1 MFKQDPFAAAAATL
15 VVTVVLAFASAPA
28 SARETATSLD
38 DLEQR
43 VRILERQ
50 LEIAEEEAA
59 AKAKSAA
66 MPVADERGFA
76 LRSADNSYE
85 LKLRLLA
92 QGDARFLV
100 EETDPPLN
108 DTFAMR
114 RLRPS
119 FEASLGKLIAVR
131 LTPEFAGPGATIVDA
146 YIDFKLAPLY
156 TVRVGKTKGPVS
168 LERLQSGGA
177 TMFIERA
184 YPTELAPNRDLG
196 VMLTGDYD
204 GGVFSYTLGIFNG
217 VADGRDA
224 AATDVDDEKEIEGRV
239 FFEPLRNSPG
249 FLQGLGFGVAGST
262 GDKAGTSAGTGGV
275 LPQYRTPAI
284 NNLFQYVTG
293 TAAAGK
299 HERLAASGYFYRHSF
314 GLMSEY
320 IESSQQVSAPGAAPT
335 ELTHS
340 AWQVSAA
347 YVLTGEDQTFR
358 AVTKPQ
364 STFVRGAPGIG
375 AWEVVVRAMELDL
388 DDDAF
393 PTFANPAT
401 SATKARSYG
410 AGINWY
416 INPNAKFMLNYFR
429 TEFEGGAA
437 GGGDREDEKVLLGR
451 FQVSY

>member
-1 MFKQDPFAAAAATL
+1 VFKQDRLAAAAAHVATL
-15 VVTVVLAFASAPA
+15 VLMSASA
-28 SARETATSLD
+28 SAQEQETALA

-50 LEIAEEEAA
+50 LEIAQEQAA
-59 AKAKSAA
+59 TRAQSTAVPAA
-66 MPVADERGFA
+66 DDRGFA
-76 LRSADNSYE
+76 LRSADNSSE

-100 EETDPPLN
+100 EETAPPLN
-108 DTFAMR
+108 DTFGLR
-114 RLRPS
+114 RLRPI

-146 YIDFKLAPLY
+146 YVDFKLSSLY

-184 YPTELAPNRDLG
+184 YPTELAPNRDIG
-196 VMLTGDYD
+196 VMLMGDYD
-204 GGVFSYTLGIFNG
+204 GGVLSYTLGIFNG

-239 FFEPLRNSPG
+239 FFEPFRNSPG
-249 FLQGLGFGVAGST
+249 LLQGLGFGVSGTT
-262 GDKAGTSAGTGGV
+262 GDKSGTSAGTGGV

-284 NNLFQYVTG
+284 NTLFQYVTG
-293 TAAAGK
+293 AAAAGK

-314 GLMSEY
+314 GLLSEY
-320 IESSQQVSAPGAAPT
+320 IESSQKLTAPGAAPT

-358 AVTKPQ
+358 AVTKPA

-375 AWEVVVRAMELDL
+375 AWELVARAMEIDL

-393 PTFANPAT
+393 PALANPAT
-401 SATKARSYG
+401 SATKATSYG
-410 AGINWY
+410 IGVNWY
-416 INPNAKFMLNYFR
+416 INSNAKVLLNYFQ
-429 TEFEGGAA
+429 TEFEGGGA
-437 GGGDREDEKVLLGR
+437 GGADREDEKVLLGR

>member
-1 MFKQDPFAAAAATL
+1 VLKQDPVGAAAAALVATL
-15 VVTVVLAFASAPA
+15 VLASASA
-28 SARETATSLD
+28 SVQGQETSLD

-50 LEIAEEEAA
+50 LEIAQEEAA
-59 AKAKSAA
+59 TEAKSTAVPA
-66 MPVADERGFA
+66 ADERGFA
-76 LRSADNSYE
+76 LKSADNSYE
-85 LKLRLLA
+85 VKLRLLA
-92 QGDARFLV
+92 QGDARFLA
-100 EETDPPLN
+100 EGTEPPLN
-108 DTFAMR
+108 DTLAMR
-114 RLRPS
+114 RLRPI

-131 LTPEFAGPGATIVDA
+131 LTPEFAGPSATIVDA
-146 YIDFKLAPLY
+146 YIDFKLSPLY

-184 YPTELAPNRDLG
+184 YPTELAPNRDIG

-239 FFEPLRNSPG
+239 FFEPFRNSPG
-249 FLQGLGFGVAGST
+249 FLQGLGFGVSGTA

-284 NNLFQYVTG
+284 NTLFQYVTG
-293 TAAAGK
+293 AAAAGK
-299 HERLAASGYFYRHSF
+299 HERLAASGYFYRHAF
-314 GLMSEY
+314 GLMGEY
-320 IESSQQVSAPGAAPT
+320 IESSQEVTAPGATRT

-358 AVTKPQ
+358 AVTKPT

-375 AWEVVVRAMELDL
+375 AWELVARAMEIDL
-388 DDDAF
+388 DDAAF
-393 PTFANPAT
+393 PVLANPAT
-401 SATKARSYG
+401 SASKATSYG
-410 AGINWY
+410 VGVNWY
-416 INPNAKFMLNYFR
+416 INSNAKVMLNYFQ
-429 TEFEGGAA
+429 TEFEGGAT
-437 GGGDREDEKVLLGR
+437 GGLDREDEKVLLGR

>member
-1 MFKQDPFAAAAATL
+1 VFEQELFAARVAAIAATL
-15 VVTVVLAFASAPA
+15 ALGCVCAPA
-28 SARETATSLD
+28 SAQEQQPSLE

-59 AKAKSAA
+59 TRASSTAV
-66 MPVADERGFA
+66 PVADDRGFA
-76 LRSADNSYE
+76 LRSADDNFE

-100 EETDPPLN
+100 EETEPPLN

-114 RLRPS
+114 RLRPI

-146 YIDFKLAPLY
+146 YIDFKLSPLY

-184 YPTELAPNRDLG
+184 YPTELAPNRDIG
-196 VMLTGDYD
+196 VMLTGEYD

-224 AATDVDDEKEIEGRV
+224 AATDVDDEKEIEGRL
-239 FFEPLRNSPG
+239 FFEPFRNSPG
-249 FLQGLGFGVAGST
+249 FLQGLGFGVSGTT
-262 GDKAGTSAGTGGV
+262 GDKRGTSVGTGGV
-275 LPQYRTPAI
+275 LPQYRTPSI
-284 NNLFQYVTG
+284 NTLFQYVTG
-293 TAAAGK
+293 AAAAGK
-299 HERLAASGYFYRHSF
+299 HERLAASTYFYLTSF

-320 IESSQQVSAPGAAPT
+320 IESSQEVTAPGAAAT

-347 YVLTGEDQTFR
+347 CVLTGEDQTFR
-358 AVTKPQ
+358 AVTKPE

-375 AWEVVVRAMELDL
+375 AWELVARAMEIDL
-388 DDDAF
+388 DDDSF
-393 PTFANPAT
+393 PTYANPAT
-401 SATKARSYG
+401 SATRATSYG
-410 AGINWY
+410 VGVNWY
-416 INPNAKFMLNYFR
+416 ISSNAKIMLNYMQ
-429 TEFEGGAA
+429 TGFESGSAGGA
-437 GGGDREDEKVLLGR
+437 DRDDEKVLLGR
-451 FQVSY
+451 FQVNY